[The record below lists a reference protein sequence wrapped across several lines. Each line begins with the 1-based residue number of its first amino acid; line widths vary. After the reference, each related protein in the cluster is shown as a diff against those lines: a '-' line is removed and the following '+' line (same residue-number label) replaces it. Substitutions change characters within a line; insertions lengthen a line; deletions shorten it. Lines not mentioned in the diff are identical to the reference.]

1 MAPGVKIGSV
11 IGTMLPA
18 EGRGATVLY
27 AVFVQS
33 SVGWRMEPRDMS
45 VATTTNGGVARDAA
59 ACGRI
64 WRLRLAGQV
73 PGVRDGQLLPGR
85 AHNRDAAEFRRA
97 SSSATPTTCMPGR
110 CAPWRAWI
118 DEAPLASAARTRPAG
133 RETLEAR
140 PSTFWRPP
148 GPIWNAR
155 ASRQLGWQSR
165 KCNRAEPRYEL
176 RVPMV
181 TVLVQ
186 GIQDEM
192 RRDVEPGGGV
202 ESVDRLNVA
211 SDGSM
216 ALAGWMVGVMA
227 THGAVPSSWNHQPAL
242 PPSHWSSTI
251 SLPGPGAQTLDAA
264 SCDVPGIQRGEPYT
278 TPLAMA
284 VARLKWP
291 SPAGQAAGSMGPGGH
306 GERPIHG
313 GVLPRPWMQRRP

>member
-1 MAPGVKIGSV
+1 MANGAARHVSCDNNQRRRRTRCGCLSVMQVKIETSV
-11 IGTMLPA
+11 HPLLIG
-18 EGRGATVLY
+18 
-27 AVFVQS
+27 
-33 SVGWRMEPRDMS
+33 
-45 VATTTNGGVARDAA
+45 
-59 ACGRI
+59 GRI

-186 GIQDEM
+186 GMLLDPGCAAWDGALTERQVKT
-192 RRDVEPGGGV
+192 RRDE
-202 ESVDRLNVA
+202 
-211 SDGSM
+211 
-216 ALAGWMVGVMA
+216 
-227 THGAVPSSWNHQPAL
+227 T
-242 PPSHWSSTI
+242 
-251 SLPGPGAQTLDAA
+251 
-264 SCDVPGIQRGEPYT
+264 
-278 TPLAMA
+278 
-284 VARLKWP
+284 
-291 SPAGQAAGSMGPGGH
+291 
-306 GERPIHG
+306 
-313 GVLPRPWMQRRP
+313 RR